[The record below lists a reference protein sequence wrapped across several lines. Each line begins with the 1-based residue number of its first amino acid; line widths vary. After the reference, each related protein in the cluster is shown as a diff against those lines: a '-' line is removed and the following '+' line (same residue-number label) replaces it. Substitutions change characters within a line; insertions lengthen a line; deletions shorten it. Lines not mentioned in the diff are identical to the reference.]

1 MTNGIKEKRFLDAL
15 GSLFTGAEVEGDSGF
30 VNLMRIK
37 HSYFKSLR
45 STLMETIDRRAEPKT
60 AFREELFDK
69 LFSQILHAGTI
80 RRNSE
85 KRLL

>member
-30 VNLMRIK
+30 VNLMWIK
-37 HSYFKSLR
+37 RKYFKSLR
-45 STLMETIDRRAEPKT
+45 PELMEAIDQRAKSQT